1 VENKS
6 TLKTETEGR
15 RIKSKALAKSG
26 LAKAIP
32 PFLIERGAM
41 QDWDKYSKVAERFQW
56 KVPYQDREDIKQA
69 IILEIAEARA
79 RDGDKPF
86 NKAWMYRIAS
96 YVVADYWRAEKR
108 RPQAISLNTEIE
120 DGDGNTIELIDTLA
134 DDKAI
139 DVDAWLD
146 AKLWLH
152 RYPERLVKIA
162 YKKVAGYP
170 LTKAEQTYLCRER
183 QKAQKRL
190 DLM

>member
-1 VENKS
+1 
-6 TLKTETEGR
+6 
-15 RIKSKALAKSG
+15 
-26 LAKAIP
+26 
-32 PFLIERGAM
+32 M

-56 KVPYQDREDIKQA
+56 KVKYEDREDIKQA
-69 IILEIAEARA
+69 IILKIAEAKA
-79 RDGDKPF
+79 RDGNRPF
-86 NKAWMYRIAS
+86 TEGLMYRIGS
-96 YVVADYWRAEKR
+96 CVVADYWRAEKR

-139 DVDAWLD
+139 DLEAWLD
-146 AKLWLH
+146 TKLWLY
-152 RYPERLVKIA
+152 RCPERLVRIA